1 MSGQSV
7 AVKSAVIH
15 GMEAIPVSVEV
26 SVSGGLPGINIVGM
40 PSSTVLESRTR
51 VRCAIREAGFTIP
64 RLTVNINL
72 APGDL
77 KKTGTGLDLPIA
89 VGILAA
95 TGQMPTDSLGE
106 YLLVGEL
113 GLHSSVLP
121 VRGTAAYQML
131 ARQLGLT
138 LVTGF
143 SEEGPSAADSGMRII
158 EDLADARGG
167 LSLLPA
173 AEGHVFGG
181 GRGQAKAEPPESE
194 LDFEDVVDQEV
205 AKRALVIAAAGDHGL
220 IMVGPPGAGKT
231 MLARRVPTILPVMS
245 EEEKAEAI
253 LIHSVAGQPIDDL
266 LAGRRPFRAPH
277 HSISMGGL
285 VGGGK
290 PVIPGEV
297 SLAHNGVLFL
307 DELPE
312 FAKNVLQ
319 SLRQPIEDHEV
330 RLVRVDG
337 VYTFPC
343 NFTLLAAA
351 NPCPC
356 GHFGDPGHECVCP
369 PARINSYQA
378 RIGGPLM
385 NRIDVFVDVHR
396 PDSSRVIQ
404 GEAGKTSAQMA
415 EEVLRAQSF
424 ASWRNARSDTHG
436 SSRLGVDA
444 LGFDA
449 KAKETFKSLAANFR
463 LGGRSISKVAR
474 VARTIADIDER
485 ELVSSDDVLEALNY
499 RSREMAR

>member
-1 MSGQSV
+1 
-7 AVKSAVIH
+7 
-15 GMEAIPVSVEV
+15 
-26 SVSGGLPGINIVGM
+26 
-40 PSSTVLESRTR
+40 
-51 VRCAIREAGFTIP
+51 
-64 RLTVNINL
+64 
-72 APGDL
+72 
-77 KKTGTGLDLPIA
+77 
-89 VGILAA
+89 
-95 TGQMPTDSLGE
+95 
-106 YLLVGEL
+106 
-113 GLHSSVLP
+113 
-121 VRGTAAYQML
+121 
-131 ARQLGLT
+131 
-138 LVTGF
+138 
-143 SEEGPSAADSGMRII
+143 
-158 EDLADARGG
+158 
-167 LSLLPA
+167 
-173 AEGHVFGG
+173 
-181 GRGQAKAEPPESE
+181 
-194 LDFEDVVDQEV
+194 
-205 AKRALVIAAAGDHGL
+205 
-220 IMVGPPGAGKT
+220 

-245 EEEKAEAI
+245 EEEQAEAI

-356 GHFGDPGHECVCP
+356 GHFGDPGHECVCS

-404 GEAGKTSAQMA
+404 GETGKTSAQMA
-415 EEVLRAQSF
+415 EEVLRARSF
-424 ASWRNARSDTHG
+424 AYWRNARSDAHG